1 MVVTWQTV
9 ITFGAVL
16 GAIGII
22 LKYYNKGYDLI
33 KHQKAQ
39 DAEIKAIKEE
49 QQIIT
54 YGVLSCL
61 KGLHEQGANGPVTD
75 AIAKIEQHLNEIAH
89 EVKNG

>member
-1 MVVTWQTV
+1 MTVTWQTI

-22 LKYYNKGYDLI
+22 LKQYNKGYDFI
-33 KHQKAQ
+33 KHQREQ
-39 DAEIKAIKEE
+39 DEEIKGIKTE

-54 YGVLSCL
+54 YGVLCCL
-61 KGLHEQGANGPVTD
+61 KGLHEQGANGPVTE
-75 AIAKIEQHLNEIAH
+75 AINKIEKYLNEQAH